1 VVQVEE
7 FEQLA
12 ERVSN
17 WGRWGADDQRGTLNF
32 ITPAVVARS
41 AAAVVTG
48 EAFSLGMDLSPAG
61 PQTGIVAGRINPL
74 RTMLAINKPIRPA
87 GDSPAYSDDIVTVPL
102 QGATHWDALSHMSR
116 GGLLYNGIPAEVI
129 GTEGAT
135 KLGIDAAG
143 VIFSRGVLLDVAR
156 HEQVDKLPDR
166 YEITN
171 QVLRDV
177 EKAQGT
183 PVADG
188 DIVLIRTG
196 ACGAFLRGDRA
207 GYRAE
212 PSGLVYDAP
221 LFFSDR
227 NVAAV
232 AIDNMPAELRSPD
245 PADVDLPVHVLCLIM
260 MGLPLG
266 ENWVLEDLAAACGQ
280 DRRYSFL
287 LSATP
292 ERFVYS
298 TGGMVNPVAVR

>member
-74 RTMLAINKPIRPA
+74 RTMLAINKPIRPT

-116 GGLLYNGIPAEVI
+116 GGFLYNGIPAEVI

-166 YEITN
+166 YEITS

-177 EKAQGT
+177 EAAQGT
-183 PVADG
+183 PVAGG

-221 LFFSDR
+221 LFFSERD
-227 NVAAV
+227 VAAV

-245 PADVDLPVHVLCLIM
+245 PADVDLPVHILCLIM

-266 ENWVLEDLAAACGQ
+266 ENWVLEDLAAACDQ

-292 ERFVYS
+292 ERFLYS

>member
-1 VVQVEE
+1 MVQLDE
-7 FEQLA
+7 FELLA
-12 ERVSN
+12 AQVSN
-17 WGRWGADDQRGTLNF
+17 WGRWGTGDQRGTLNF

-48 EAFSLGMDLSPAG
+48 EVFSLGMDLSPAG

-87 GDSPAYSDDIVTVPL
+87 GDSPAYSDDIVTMPI

-116 GGLLYNGIPAEVI
+116 GGVLYNGIPADVI
-129 GTEGAT
+129 GADGAA

-156 HEQVDKLPDR
+156 HEHVDKLPNR
-166 YEITN
+166 YEISN
-171 QVLRDV
+171 QVLREV
-177 EKAQGT
+177 EAAQGT
-183 PVADG
+183 PVREG

-207 GYRAE
+207 GYRAD

-221 LFFSDR
+221 LFFSER
-227 NVAAV
+227 SVAAV

-245 PADVDLPVHVLCLIM
+245 PSAVDLPVHVLCLIM

-266 ENWVLEDLAAACGQ
+266 ENWVLEGLAEACDR

-292 ERFVYS
+292 ERFLYS